1 MSTTTIKETQ
11 DQYKKRLAD
20 QRERSARNYKDRS
33 DDYKA
38 KRRERDR
45 EYRRKKRQNENEE
58 ERKERL
64 KSDLYYYSNMSDDRY
79 FTMRDKK
86 NMEIRMESN
95 ETRQK
100 RLYNKRLSYSHC
112 LSKLTEDERS
122 AKQKSARERTA
133 RWKNEANNTEKDYKK
148 AKHRDYM
155 KRRRFYYEGKRS
167 ERERRVWCTS
177 RLIYEKFLKRIF

>member
-1 MSTTTIKETQ
+1 MNAQQEII
-11 DQYKKRLAD
+11 
-20 QRERSARNYKDRS
+20 DRS

-38 KRRERDR
+38 KPRERDR

-58 ERKERL
+58 ERKECL
-64 KSDLYYYSNMSDDRY
+64 IADLYYYSDMSDDKY

-86 NMEIRMESN
+86 KMEIKMESN
-95 ETRQK
+95 ETRQR

-167 ERERRVWCTS
+167 EREIRVYHFDLAKNFK
-177 RLIYEKFLKRIF
+177 LIPAKSHLDSDTGHEPFISYLIMNNLF